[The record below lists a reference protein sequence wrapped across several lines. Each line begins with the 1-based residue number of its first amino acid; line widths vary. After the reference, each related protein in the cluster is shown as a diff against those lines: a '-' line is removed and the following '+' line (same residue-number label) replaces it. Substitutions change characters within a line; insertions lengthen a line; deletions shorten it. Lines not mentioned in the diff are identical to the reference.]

1 MAGKAGSAAM
11 SRAGFAGWQHHHL
24 VGQKTAI
31 LEGELYCRPHQV
43 TLRSGLFVTV
53 SFHRLTLAY
62 VAKFSVMTLGLYE
75 NPYNWRWPRPQSPF
89 SHEMCQLPYS
99 KIPRNDLISPNK
111 RQSAREPR
119 EERRERRAVCLN
131 QDQTQPPHPVQQM
144 KSNQDSDKSRIFFF
158 NER

>member
-31 LEGELYCRPHQV
+31 LEGELYCRPHQI

-62 VAKFSVMTLGLYE
+62 VAKFSVMTLGLCE
-75 NPYNWRWPRPQSPF
+75 NPYNWRWPWPRSPF

-99 KIPRNDLISPNK
+99 KNPGMTSSFQINVRVQESQE
-111 RQSAREPR
+111 RRGER
-119 EERRERRAVCLN
+119 EELFVLIRIRPSLP
-131 QDQTQPPHPVQQM
+131 TQ
-144 KSNQDSDKSRIFFF
+144 SNG
-158 NER
+158 